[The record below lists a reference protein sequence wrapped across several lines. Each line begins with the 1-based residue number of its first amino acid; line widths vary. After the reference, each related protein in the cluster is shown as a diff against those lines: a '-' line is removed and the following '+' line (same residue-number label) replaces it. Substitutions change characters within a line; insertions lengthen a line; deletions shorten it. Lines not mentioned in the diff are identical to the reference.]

1 MFIKSR
7 KNHRNFYRNII
18 NWKTE
23 NCHIGVNVQPSGQ
36 HTPQCPIG
44 GDVNDVVLVRWL
56 AVGHVHELWLNGAS

>member
-1 MFIKSR
+1 MSLNI
-7 KNHRNFYRNII
+7 YRNII

-36 HTPQCPIG
+36 HTPKCPIG

-56 AVGHVHELWLNGAS
+56 AVGHGYELWLNGAS